1 MWKGTHFAS
10 NLYSAPVLCWLCLSQ
25 NRKFRE
31 YSGCIFQACDRMNNG
46 TTLRTVVLSTRIGL
60 IFATKA
66 VIRGNVHKKQPE
78 IRWVFQTS
86 RYLKGFGLFWRHY
99 EVTNGW
105 NYQKKIREAYLYE
118 KIFEIT
124 IIQLTMAE
132 IKQFSIILAFTA
144 LWDIK
149 IKEMAAI
156 SKSHRIC
163 SKIQISC

>member
-1 MWKGTHFAS
+1 MLQRSSFRTRWK
-10 NLYSAPVLCWLCLSQ
+10 VV
-25 NRKFRE
+25 
-31 YSGCIFQACDRMNNG
+31 QA
-46 TTLRTVVLSTRIGL
+46 LTVALSTRIGL

-66 VIRGNVHKKQPE
+66 GIRGNVHKKPPE
-78 IRWVFQTS
+78 IRCAFQTN

-105 NYQKKIREAYLYE
+105 NSKKKIREAYLYK

-124 IIQLTMAE
+124 IIRLTMAE
-132 IKQFSIILAFTA
+132 IKQFSIIQAFTA

-156 SKSHRIC
+156 SKSHPIC
-163 SKIQISC
+163 SKIQFSCSCFGVLDQFYPNFVHFNEI